1 MEHRRRRRCA
11 RNNGDR
17 PALRARL
24 QVSSADRPRIVVLD
38 DYERALRR
46 LADWSEIDRRADVE
60 INHDPLRGSALHS
73 ALLDAD
79 AIVLVRDRTPLRA
92 DLIERL
98 PKLRYVIFT
107 GARNTA
113 LDTAALA
120 ARGIPISHTAWG
132 PSKESTCELTWALI
146 LAASKRLEAKFA
158 VMRAGD
164 WRDEQPLPGV
174 LGGERIG
181 LIGLGEIGGRVARVA
196 GAFGMQVVVWSPR
209 MTPERAADKGATAV
223 ALEELLST
231 SKVVSLHLV
240 PTDQTRWL
248 LNAEQLARMRED
260 AILVNTSR
268 SALIEMPSLLAALR
282 AGRPAMAALDVYD
295 EEPLAPDHPLRSLP
309 NVVLTPHIGFVA
321 QPVFEAFARG
331 VTECLQA
338 WLRDE
343 PIVRPLTID

>member
-1 MEHRRRRRCA
+1 MNA
-11 RNNGDR
+11 
-17 PALRARL
+17 A
-24 QVSSADRPRIVVLD
+24 QRPRIVVLD
-38 DYERALRR
+38 DYERSLRR
-46 LADWSEIDRRADVE
+46 LADWSEIELHAGVE
-60 INHDPLRGSALHS
+60 IHHDPLRGHALYT
-73 ALLDAD
+73 ALVDAE

-120 ARGIPISHTAWG
+120 ARGVPVSHTAWG

-158 VMRAGD
+158 VMRAGG
-164 WRDEQPLPGV
+164 WRDDQPLPSV
-174 LGGERIG
+174 LAGERLG

-196 GAFGMQVVVWSPR
+196 DALGMQVLAWSPR
-209 MTPERAADKGATAV
+209 MTPERAADKGAMAV
-223 ALEELLST
+223 SLEELLAS

-240 PTDQTRWL
+240 PTDQTRRL
-248 LNAEQLARMRED
+248 LNTERLARMRED

-268 SALIEMPSLLAALR
+268 STLIDMPSLLAALR

-295 EEPLAPDHPLRSLP
+295 EEPLAGDHPLRSLS
-309 NVVLTPHIGFVA
+309 NVVLTPHIGFVS

-338 WLRDE
+338 WLRGE
-343 PIVRPLTID
+343 PIVRPLKID

>member
-1 MEHRRRRRCA
+1 M
-11 RNNGDR
+11 
-17 PALRARL
+17 
-24 QVSSADRPRIVVLD
+24 VSASKQPRIVVLD
-38 DYERALRR
+38 DYERSLRR

-60 INHDPLRGSALHS
+60 VHHDPLRGAALHA
-73 ALLDAD
+73 ALIDAD
-79 AIVLVRDRTPLRA
+79 ATVLVRDRTPFRA

-113 LDTAALA
+113 LDAAALT
-120 ARGIPISHTAWG
+120 ARAIPVSHTAWG
-132 PSKESTCELTWALI
+132 PSKESTCELTWTLI

-158 VMRAGD
+158 VMRAGG
-164 WRDEQPLPGV
+164 WRDDQPLPGV
-174 LGGERIG
+174 LTGERLG
-181 LIGLGEIGGRVARVA
+181 LIGLGEIGGRVAHVA
-196 GAFGMQVVVWSPR
+196 GAFGMQVVAWSPR
-209 MTPERAADKGATAV
+209 MTPERAADKGAIAV
-223 ALEELLST
+223 SLEELLST

-240 PTDQTRWL
+240 PTDQTRRL
-248 LNAEQLARMRED
+248 LNAERLARMRDD

-268 SALIEMPSLLAALR
+268 SALIDMASLLAALR

-309 NVVLTPHIGFVA
+309 NVVLTPHIGFVS

-343 PIVRPLTID
+343 SIVRPLQID

>member
-1 MEHRRRRRCA
+1 V
-11 RNNGDR
+11 
-17 PALRARL
+17 
-24 QVSSADRPRIVVLD
+24 VSASKRPRIVVLD
-38 DYERALRR
+38 DYERSLRQ

-60 INHDPLRGSALHS
+60 VKHDPLRGDALYA
-73 ALLDAD
+73 ALADAD
-79 AIVLVRDRTPLRA
+79 AIVLVRDRTPFRA
-92 DLIERL
+92 ELIERL

-113 LDTAALA
+113 LDSAALA

-158 VMRAGD
+158 VMRAGG
-164 WRDEQPLPGV
+164 WCDEQPLPSV
-174 LGGERIG
+174 LGGQRIG

-196 GAFGMQVVVWSPR
+196 GAFGMQVVAWSPR
-209 MTPERAADKGATAV
+209 MTPERAAEKGATAV
-223 ALEELLST
+223 SLEELLST
-231 SKVVSLHLV
+231 SKVVSLHLL
-240 PTDQTRWL
+240 PADQTRRL
-248 LNAEQLARMRED
+248 LNTERLTRMRED

-268 SALIEMPSLLAALR
+268 SALIDMPSLLLALR

-309 NVVLTPHIGFVA
+309 NVVLTPHIGFVS

-343 PIVRPLTID
+343 PIVRPLPID

>member
-1 MEHRRRRRCA
+1 MNA
-11 RNNGDR
+11 TR
-17 PALRARL
+17 PH
-24 QVSSADRPRIVVLD
+24 IVVLD
-38 DYERALRR
+38 DYERALRG

-60 INHDPLRGSALHS
+60 IHHDPLRGSALYE
-73 ALLDAD
+73 ALAAAD

-92 DLIERL
+92 ELIERL

-120 ARGIPISHTAWG
+120 ARGIPVSHTEWG
-132 PSKESTCELTWALI
+132 PSKESTCELAWALI

-158 VMRAGD
+158 VMRAGG
-164 WRDEQPLPGV
+164 WRDEQPLPSV
-174 LGGERIG
+174 LAGERIG

-196 GAFGMQVVVWSPR
+196 GAFGMQVVAWSPR
-209 MTPERAADKGATAV
+209 MTSQRAADKGATAV
-223 ALEELLST
+223 SLEELLAS
-231 SKVVSLHLV
+231 SKVVTLHLV
-240 PTDQTRWL
+240 PTDQTRRL
-248 LNAEQLARMRED
+248 LNAERLARMRED

-268 SALIEMPSLLAALR
+268 SALIDMPSLPAALR

-295 EEPLAPDHPLRSLP
+295 EEPLAADHPLRSLP
-309 NVVLTPHIGFVA
+309 NVVLTPHIGFVS

-338 WLRDE
+338 WLRGE
-343 PIVRPLTID
+343 PVVRR